1 MVEDGYPIFSVFHVQ
16 KYHTSNTCTHTHAWG
31 GGWQGETE
39 THTHTQREGGRE
51 RESKVIIVTRAQ
63 TMAWDYV
70 VLITVLGYFSVR

>member
-1 MVEDGYPIFSVFHVQ
+1 MC
-16 KYHTSNTCTHTHAWG
+16 KNTTHQTHAHTHMHGG

-70 VLITVLGYFSVR
+70 VLITVLGYFSV